1 MVIAQAKG
9 TKRVPHHQLFII
21 NYQLL
26 KRIVL
31 TLPELPEVETVRR
44 GLDKLTTKQPI
55 EGGEVLLQRTLA
67 YPLSNG
73 EFFPYLVGN
82 LIASWNRRGKYLL
95 ARLSSGGCLGVH
107 LRMTGQL
114 LWVNQNTPLQK
125 HTRIRLFFPDSQ
137 ELRFV
142 DTRTF
147 GKFWLVPPDVA
158 PETIITGL
166 QKLGLE
172 PFDSEFTP
180 NYLVKKI
187 NKRRRPIK
195 TLLLEQSIVAGM
207 GNIYADEA
215 LFKSGIKPDVLGT
228 DLDATQIQQL
238 HSAIVEVLQTAID
251 QGGTTF
257 SDFLNLLG
265 VNGNYGDAAW
275 VYGRKSEPCRICKTP
290 IEKIKLSGRSCHFC
304 PSCQT

>member
-1 MVIAQAKG
+1 M
-9 TKRVPHHQLFII
+9 
-21 NYQLL
+21 
-26 KRIVL
+26 
-31 TLPELPEVETVRR
+31 PELPEVETVRR
-44 GLDKLTTKQPI
+44 GLNKLTTKQTI

-67 YPLSNG
+67 YPLFHEQFLPN
-73 EFFPYLVGN
+73 LAGN
-82 LIASWNRRGKYLL
+82 SIDSWERRGKYLL
-95 ARLSSGGCLGVH
+95 AKLSSGSWLGVH

-142 DTRTF
+142 DIRTF

-172 PFDSEFTP
+172 PFDPKFTP
-180 NYLVKKI
+180 EYLAEKI

-195 TLLLEQSIVAGM
+195 TLLLEQNIVAGM

-215 LFKSGIKPDVLGT
+215 LFKSGIKPDTLGIN
-228 DLDATQIQQL
+228 LQSTQIQQL

-251 QGGTTF
+251 KGGTTF

-265 VNGNYGDAAW
+265 VNGNYGDAAL
-275 VYGRKSEPCRICKTP
+275 VYGRKDQPCRVCQTP

-304 PSCQT
+304 PSCQS